1 MDFYDPQEFD
11 DPQVSKGILIGS
23 MDFGN
28 PKVYGDT
35 SIFDGIVYLNIP
47 HRFQLVMKGMV
58 SLTLLFSFAALI
70 MIGGAF
76 YTAIDKSEAMDISF

>member
-35 SIFDGIVYLNIP
+35 SIFDG
-47 HRFQLVMKGMV
+47 LVVFAICRRKKVVGR
-58 SLTLLFSFAALI
+58 LFN
-70 MIGGAF
+70 
-76 YTAIDKSEAMDISF
+76 